1 VLNVRRAPISLP
13 QKAVVAAQ
21 PHPILRRTK
30 VAPDK
35 LISGDRVLEMELI
48 SYAGTDVAAF
58 RVIMDAPLRIL
69 AVDNEPSV
77 TLSLRF
83 VFAGPRY
90 EVTCV
95 DSGHAALAKLDVRSD
110 FYDVIIVDQKMPNL
124 TGVKLVEEIRKRG
137 ITSDIIVVA
146 ANLSPEVREAFEQMD
161 VHAMFMKPFNVD
173 ELRSA
178 VDRLATASP
187 SNRGRGDTD

>member
-1 VLNVRRAPISLP
+1 
-13 QKAVVAAQ
+13 
-21 PHPILRRTK
+21 
-30 VAPDK
+30 
-35 LISGDRVLEMELI
+35 MELI
-48 SYAGTDVAAF
+48 YYAGTDVAAF
-58 RVIMDAPLRIL
+58 RVIMNEPHKIL

-95 DSGHAALAKLDVRSD
+95 HSGDAALAKLDVSSD

-124 TGVKLVEEIRKRG
+124 TGVKLVEEIRKRD

-146 ANLSPEVREAFEQMD
+146 ANLSPEVREAYKQMD
-161 VHAMFMKPFNVD
+161 VHVMFLKPFNVD

-178 VDRLATASP
+178 VDRLVA
-187 SNRGRGDTD
+187 

>member
-1 VLNVRRAPISLP
+1 
-13 QKAVVAAQ
+13 
-21 PHPILRRTK
+21 
-30 VAPDK
+30 
-35 LISGDRVLEMELI
+35 MELI

-58 RVIMDAPLRIL
+58 RVIMDAPCRIL

-83 VFAGPRY
+83 VFAGPHY

-95 DSGHAALAKLDVRSD
+95 DSGHAALAKLDVSSD

-137 ITSDIIVVA
+137 ITSHIVVVA
-146 ANLSPEVREAFEQMD
+146 ANLSPEVREPFEQMD
-161 VHAMFMKPFNVD
+161 VHAMFVKPFNVD

-178 VDRLATASP
+178 VDRLVA
-187 SNRGRGDTD
+187 

>member
-1 VLNVRRAPISLP
+1 
-13 QKAVVAAQ
+13 
-21 PHPILRRTK
+21 
-30 VAPDK
+30 
-35 LISGDRVLEMELI
+35 MELI

-58 RVIMDAPLRIL
+58 TVIMNAPRRIL
-69 AVDNEPSV
+69 AIDNEPSV

-95 DSGHAALAKLDVRSD
+95 DSGHAALAKLDVSSD

-124 TGVKLVEEIRKRG
+124 TGVKLVEEVRKRG
-137 ITSDIIVVA
+137 ITSNIIVVA
-146 ANLSPEVREAFEQMD
+146 ANLSPEVREAFSKMG

-178 VDRLATASP
+178 VDGLVA
-187 SNRGRGDTD
+187 

>member
-1 VLNVRRAPISLP
+1 MLYATPFSSCPVLRKTR
-13 QKAVVAAQ
+13 
-21 PHPILRRTK
+21 

-35 LISGDRVLEMELI
+35 FSGDRGLTMELI

-58 RVIMDAPLRIL
+58 RVIMDAPCRIL

-77 TLSLRF
+77 TLSIRF

-90 EVTCV
+90 EVTCA
-95 DSGHAALAKLDVRSD
+95 DSGHTALAKLDVSSD
-110 FYDVIIVDQKMPNL
+110 FYDVIIVDHKMPNL

-137 ITSDIIVVA
+137 ISTDIVVVA
-146 ANLSPEVREAFEQMD
+146 ANLSPDVRQEYEQMD
-161 VHAMFMKPFNVD
+161 VHLMFLKPFDVD

-178 VDRLATASP
+178 VDRLAMASP
-187 SNRGRGDTD
+187 SNRGRCDPG